1 LPKYGNIILET
12 LFFVLISREA
22 MKIESQPSAGI
33 QTVSRQN
40 NNKIETPQKP
50 VQAAKQE
57 RVNADALRAKMLG
70 WFAQAGVRPS
80 NIAGN
85 FNDADRD
92 VIRRRQIVAQ
102 RKMQNLQKILDL
114 ALDFSMEQV
123 KPENLD
129 ADWFFSF
136 ISLAEEIYSPAMQEL
151 WGKIFAVEVSR
162 VGSFSLRT
170 LQTLKQLT
178 QKDAQVF
185 QTASRLTSKRAGDVS
200 PKILYGYYQK
210 PNLWSMFSIPK
221 QTQLNL
227 AHYGLPYPDLLA
239 LMDMGLIYRSEIESG
254 ELDPQRKTE
263 WRCGNEVFSL
273 VARRPGITLNY
284 YKFTSTGEELV
295 KLVNSKPQSNYIEGL
310 KTTLKS
316 GFAII

>member
-1 LPKYGNIILET
+1 
-12 LFFVLISREA
+12 
-22 MKIESQPSAGI
+22 MKIESQHIAGI
-33 QTVSRQN
+33 QAITRP
-40 NNKIETPQKP
+40 KEKRAEPTQKS
-50 VQAAKQE
+50 VQAPKPE
-57 RVNADALRAKMLG
+57 RVSADTLQAKMLN

-80 NIAGN
+80 NIAGSI
-85 FNDADRD
+85 NDADRD

-136 ISLAEEIYSPAMQEL
+136 ISLAEDIYSPAMQEL
-151 WGKIFAVEVSR
+151 WGKIFAVEVGR

-185 QTASRLTSKRAGDVS
+185 QTASGLASKRAGDFS
-200 PKILYGYYQK
+200 PKILYGYHQK
-210 PNLWSMFSIPK
+210 PSIWSLFSLPK

-227 AHYGLPYPDLLA
+227 AHYGLPYPDLLS

-263 WRCGNEVFSL
+263 WRCGNEVFKL
-273 VARRPGITLNY
+273 VARRTGITLNY

-295 KLVNSKPQSNYIEGL
+295 KLVSSKPQSNYIEGL
-310 KTTLKS
+310 KSTLKS
-316 GFAII
+316 GFDIF